1 MSGMGVSG
9 VQPRLSSKESRVLE
23 LSSFFGFPVH
33 PFNAER
39 LNSPRCHIWG
49 AACFRVSHAISFAW
63 MRRAVCQRQLSF
75 LYCILVIMVRIE
87 MYLCD
92 LIRTSQ
98 SIDHLEAY
106 FSQGSATTDLKGG
119 GSFNST
125 FLHRSFLN
133 LTVKKIWK
141 SVHCCRSYKNKSR
154 PLFETRGISAD
165 TLAHVWFLITAVDDD
180 ADDGIPTVLIIAVCC
195 GVGGV
200 LLIIIIVVIV
210 ICAIRRRKR
219 LF

>member
-1 MSGMGVSG
+1 
-9 VQPRLSSKESRVLE
+9 
-23 LSSFFGFPVH
+23 
-33 PFNAER
+33 
-39 LNSPRCHIWG
+39 
-49 AACFRVSHAISFAW
+49 

-98 SIDHLEAY
+98 SIDHLGAY

-133 LTVKKIWK
+133 LTVKKYENRSTVAEVIK
-141 SVHCCRSYKNKSR
+141 IKVVH
-154 PLFETRGISAD
+154 
-165 TLAHVWFLITAVDDD
+165 FLRH
-180 ADDGIPTVLIIAVCC
+180 
-195 GVGGV
+195 GVYLVTHLRMYG
-200 LLIIIIVVIV
+200 
-210 ICAIRRRKR
+210 
-219 LF
+219 F